1 MYYETKANIDWK
13 SVISKWGEGVL
24 GGGGSETVAVAA
36 AAAVFSCPCVAFET
50 LDRILH
56 KYAYSLID

>member
-1 MYYETKANIDWK
+1 M
-13 SVISKWGEGVL
+13 L

-56 KYAYSLID
+56 KHAYSLID